1 MQRNSLNGLFCK
13 IILILII
20 CIGTATCFAQ
30 KKGYDIRVQVGEK
43 PETEGITLYLTGYY
57 GDEGFIIDSTQVK
70 KGTARFKRN
79 TLLLDGFY
87 TISDYNF
94 QTATNSSIVPL
105 EMFYK
110 PTQNPTTYHSRFYF
124 PIVVEQSRNFTIYPT
139 TISGSIETQ
148 TYFNFLEHWDFNFSQ
163 GINNQDRIFLNSLCE
178 ANPNALVSKYM
189 KMEVYGLDSC
199 DQMESRL
206 LRHPAFNRHITE
218 KLMYAD
224 ITAIDQTIEKF
235 GAASEIGKYY
245 LAKMLKFYNMDNNA
259 PYDDILVHLY
269 DKYYLPNHL
278 QLYSDTY
285 ERTLKRAVMRK
296 RHTLIGAEIPHLEA
310 TNADGKRETTENPQH
325 AYTVIWFWDPDC
337 EDCQEETPILSKMY
351 QEHSE
356 DYDFEVFAHSLT
368 ADIDRWKRISKEW
381 GLTWPNTCSEVGE
394 SNYDFIDYFSIVT
407 TPCCLLIDKNH
418 KIIMRQF
425 SLEQLEDFFQNNQKN
440 NE

>member
-1 MQRNSLNGLFCK
+1 MQRNSLNGLFRK

-30 KKGYDIRVQVGEK
+30 KKGYDIRVQV
-43 PETEGITLYLTGYY
+43 PQMEGKVFYLVGYY
-57 GDEGFIIDSTQVK
+57 GDGHNYIDSCHVK
-70 KGTARFKRN
+70 KGMARFKSGA
-79 TLLLDGFY
+79 LLPDGFY
-87 TISDYNF
+87 LITDNGSNI
-94 QTATNSSIVPL
+94 
-105 EMFYK
+105 
-110 PTQNPTTYHSRFYF
+110 F
-124 PIVVEQSRNFTIYPT
+124 PIVIEQSRKFSLSPDAVSCSVEN
-139 TISGSIETQ
+139 Q
-148 TYFNFLEHWDFNFSQ
+148 TYRNYLSAQVPTDPIF
-163 GINNQDRIFLNSLCE
+163 INALCSS
-178 ANPNALVSKYM
+178 NPNALVSMYM
-189 KMEVYGLDSC
+189 KLETYGLDSC
-199 DQMESRL
+199 DATESRL
-206 LRHPAFNRHITE
+206 LRHPTFNRLISE
-218 KLMYAD
+218 KLMTAD
-224 ITAIDQTIEKF
+224 ITTIDQILDKF
-235 GAASEIGKYY
+235 GATSEIGKYY
-245 LAKMLKFYNMDNNA
+245 LAKMLKHYNMDNNA
-259 PYDDILVHLY
+259 PFDDILVHLY
-269 DKYYLPNHL
+269 DKYYVPNHL

-285 ERTLKRAVMRK
+285 ERTLKRAVIRK

-356 DYDFEVFAHSLT
+356 EYDFEVFAHSLT

-425 SLEQLEDFFQNNQKN
+425 SLEQLEEFFQNKQQN

>member
-1 MQRNSLNGLFCK
+1 MQRNSLNDLFRK

-30 KKGYDIRVQVGEK
+30 KKGYDIKVQAPQMEGEM
-43 PETEGITLYLTGYY
+43 LYLKGYY
-57 GDEGFIIDSTQVK
+57 GDENSYIDSCRVK
-70 KGTARFKRN
+70 KGIARFKSG
-79 TLLLDGFY
+79 TLLPDGY
-87 TISDYNF
+87 YLITDKRSYI
-94 QTATNSSIVPL
+94 L
-105 EMFYK
+105 
-110 PTQNPTTYHSRFYF
+110 
-124 PIVVEQSRNFTIYPT
+124 PIVAEQSRNFTISSET
-139 TISGSIETQ
+139 VSNSIENQ
-148 TYFNFLEHWDFNFSQ
+148 TYQNFNKHFIGSTQEDF
-163 GINNQDRIFLNSLCE
+163 IFAEALCA
-178 ANPNALVSKYM
+178 ANPNALVSKYI
-189 KMEVYGLDSC
+189 KFEIYGLDSC
-199 DQMESRL
+199 DATESRM
-206 LRHPAFNRHITE
+206 LRHPVFATEIYE
-218 KLMYAD
+218 KLVSAD
-224 ITAIDQTIEKF
+224 IATIDQVLDKF
-235 GAASEIGKYY
+235 GATSEIGKYY
-245 LAKMLKFYNMDNNA
+245 LAKMLKYYNMDNNA
-259 PYDDILVHLY
+259 PFDDILVHLY
-269 DKYYLPNHL
+269 DKYYVPNNL

-356 DYDFEVFAHSLT
+356 EYDFEVFAHSLT
-368 ADIDRWKRISKEW
+368 ADIERWKKFSKEW

-407 TPCCLLIDKNH
+407 TPCCLLIDKDH

>member
-1 MQRNSLNGLFCK
+1 MQRNSLNGLFRK

-30 KKGYDIRVQVGEK
+30 KKGYDIRVQI
-43 PETEGITLYLTGYY
+43 PQMEGKMLYLTGYY
-57 GDEGFIIDSTQVK
+57 GDESSDIDSCRVK
-70 KGTARFKRN
+70 KGIARFKSGA
-79 TLLLDGFY
+79 LLPDGFY
-87 TISDYNF
+87 TI
-94 QTATNSSIVPL
+94 
-105 EMFYK
+105 
-110 PTQNPTTYHSRFYF
+110 TQGTESALFG
-124 PIVVEQSRNFTIYPT
+124 IVVEQSRSFTI
-139 TISGSIETQ
+139 SSEMVSNSMENQ
-148 TYFNFLEHWDFNFSQ
+148 TYQNFLKHAAGSTWE
-163 GINNQDRIFLNSLCE
+163 DRVLTEALC
-178 ANPNALVSKYM
+178 ATSPNTLVSKYM
-189 KMEVYGLDSC
+189 KLETYGLDSC

-206 LRHPAFNRHITE
+206 LRHPYFNILIS
-218 KLMYAD
+218 KQLMSAD
-224 ITAIDQTIEKF
+224 ITIIDKTIEKF
-235 GAASEIGKYY
+235 GATSEIGKYY
-245 LAKMLKFYNMDNNA
+245 LAKMLKYYNMDNNA
-259 PYDDILVHLY
+259 PFDDILVHLY
-269 DKYYLPNHL
+269 DKYYVPNNL

>member
-1 MQRNSLNGLFCK
+1 MQRNSLNGLFRK

-30 KKGYDIRVQVGEK
+30 KKGYDIRVQI
-43 PETEGITLYLTGYY
+43 PQMEGKMLYLTGYY
-57 GDEGFIIDSTQVK
+57 GDESSDIDSCRVK
-70 KGTARFKRN
+70 KGIARFKSGA
-79 TLLLDGFY
+79 LLPDGSYWIHEDWNNHDPLNSYLFG
-87 TISDYNF
+87 
-94 QTATNSSIVPL
+94 TN
-105 EMFYK
+105 
-110 PTQNPTTYHSRFYF
+110 
-124 PIVVEQSRNFTIYPT
+124 IVVEQSRKFTLAPDAV
-139 TISGSIETQ
+139 SGSVENQ
-148 TYFNFLEHWDFNFSQ
+148 TYQNFLLTVNSK
-163 GINNQDRIFLNSLCE
+163 DRPIIVNSLCE
-178 ANPNALVSKYM
+178 TNPNALVSKYM
-189 KMEVYGLDSC
+189 KLETFGLDSC
-199 DQMESRL
+199 DATESRL
-206 LRHPAFNRHITE
+206 LRHPDFNRLISE
-218 KLMYAD
+218 KLLSAD
-224 ITAIDQTIEKF
+224 IATIDQVISTY
-235 GAASEIGKYY
+235 GATSEIGKYY
-245 LAKMLKFYNMDNNA
+245 LAKMLKYYNMDNNA
-259 PYDDILVHLY
+259 PFDDILVHLY
-269 DKYYLPNHL
+269 DKYYVPNNL

-368 ADIDRWKRISKEW
+368 ADIDRWKRLSKEW

-407 TPCCLLIDKNH
+407 TPCCLLIDKDH

-425 SLEQLEDFFQNNQKN
+425 SLEQLEDFFQNNQQN

>member
-1 MQRNSLNGLFCK
+1 ME
-13 IILILII
+13 
-20 CIGTATCFAQ
+20 
-30 KKGYDIRVQVGEK
+30 GEM
-43 PETEGITLYLTGYY
+43 LYLKGYY
-57 GDEGFIIDSTQVK
+57 GDENSYIDSCRVK
-70 KGTARFKRN
+70 KGIARFKSGV
-79 TLLLDGFY
+79 LLPDGFY
-87 TISDYNF
+87 LITDKQSYI
-94 QTATNSSIVPL
+94 L
-105 EMFYK
+105 
-110 PTQNPTTYHSRFYF
+110 H
-124 PIVVEQSRNFTIYPT
+124 IVVEQSRNFTISSET
-139 TISGSIETQ
+139 VSNSIENQ
-148 TYFNFLEHWDFNFSQ
+148 TYQNFNKHFTGSTQEDF
-163 GINNQDRIFLNSLCE
+163 IFAEALCA

-189 KMEVYGLDSC
+189 KLETFGLDSC
-199 DQMESRL
+199 DATESRL
-206 LRHPAFNRHITE
+206 LRHPDFNRLISE
-218 KLMYAD
+218 KLLSSD
-224 ITAIDQTIEKF
+224 ITSIDQMLDKF
-235 GAASEIGKYY
+235 GATSEIGKYY
-245 LAKMLKFYNMDNNA
+245 LAKMLKYYNMDNNA
-259 PYDDILVHLY
+259 PFDDILVHLY
-269 DKYYLPNHL
+269 DKYYVPNYL